1 MDDHMTRVK
10 ICGITRKK
18 DAQLATDLG
27 AWALGFI
34 LWPGS
39 KRHIKLEDAKNL
51 IESLPKKPRKLV
63 AVVVNP
69 SEEEI
74 KHIQEAQ
81 CFTTIQLHGDETP
94 TFARKVTIEV
104 IKAFRIKNEEDTR
117 DMPLFKAAFHL
128 VDSKV
133 EGTYGGTGH
142 TIDWQLAKRS
152 KTQVPLILSGGLNP
166 TNISEALKAVEP
178 YALDL
183 SSGVE
188 ISPGIKS
195 AELLEELFNQVA
207 FQNSTANKL

>member
-10 ICGITRKK
+10 ICGITRKE
-18 DAQLATDLG
+18 DAQLAVDLG

-39 KRHIKLEDAKNL
+39 KRYINLEDAKNL

-69 SEEEI
+69 SEGQIEQ
-74 KHIQEAQ
+74 IQEAQ

-94 TFARKVTIEV
+94 TFARKLTIEI
-104 IKAFRIKNEEDTR
+104 IKAFRIKNEEDTK
-117 DMPLFKAAFHL
+117 DMPLFKTAFHL

-133 EGTYGGTGH
+133 EGAYGGTGH

-152 KTQVPLILSGGLNP
+152 KTQVPLILSGGLNQ

-195 AELLEELFNQVA
+195 SELLEKLFNQI
-207 FQNSTANKL
+207 SISK